1 MNDQRQSM
9 SLLELQE
16 DLQALISQ
24 FGRGIW
30 VTAELSDVRERGPH
44 CYMELI
50 QKDSSTGQTVAKAR
64 ATIWAN
70 VWKGLKYNFLRATGQ
85 PFASGLT
92 VMVRVNAEYHPLY
105 GMNLNIID
113 VDPAYTMG
121 ERERRRQEILKRLEK
136 EGVINLNKELD
147 LPEPC
152 LRIAIIS
159 APGAAGFGD
168 FINQLLLNNPR
179 QIAFRPELFPALMQG
194 AGVSASVRGQLD
206 RIAQRMD
213 DFDCVCIIRGGGAS
227 TDLDGFDDYELAAN
241 VAQFPLPVIVGIG
254 HERDTTV
261 LDFICAERVKTPTA
275 AAELL
280 ASRAGALLD
289 DLKMAAGSILRT
301 VTDLVGD
308 SRQQL
313 AYLDGQV
320 RNIPLQAI
328 ERAGRRLD
336 HATLTLGQ
344 AGRNRIMPMFS
355 RLDRAADMLKTVS
368 ANRIALAG
376 QNLQSAEALLA
387 ALSPQAVLNR
397 GFSIARV
404 KGKAVRSYAEVNPGD
419 IITIQLAS
427 GELETQNLKKY

>member
-1 MNDQRQSM
+1 MSEQRNPLT
-9 SLLELQE
+9 LLELQE
-16 DLQALISQ
+16 ELQGLISQ

-50 QKDSSTGQTVAKAR
+50 QKDLQTGQTIAKAR

-70 VWKGLKYNFLRATGQ
+70 VWRGLKYNFLRATGQ

-92 VMVRVNAEYHPLY
+92 VMVRLNAEYHPLY

-136 EGVINLNKELD
+136 EGVAELNKELE

-152 LRIAIIS
+152 LRIAVIS

-179 QIAFRPELFPALMQG
+179 RIAFRPKLFPALMQG

-206 RIAQRMD
+206 RIASRMD
-213 DFDCVCIIRGGGAS
+213 EFDCVCIIRGGGAS

-280 ASRAGALLD
+280 ASRAEALLD
-289 DLKMAAGSILRT
+289 DLRGAAGAMLQI
-301 VTDLVGD
+301 VTDVIGD

-320 RNIPLQAI
+320 RTLPLQAVD
-328 ERAGRRLD
+328 RAGRRLD
-336 HATLTLGQ
+336 NATMTLGQ
-344 AGRNRIMPMFS
+344 VGRNRIMPMFS
-355 RLDRAADMLKTVS
+355 RLDRAADMLNSVGT
-368 ANRIALAG
+368 NRLALAG
-376 QNLQSAEALLA
+376 QKLQGAETLLA

-397 GFSIARV
+397 GFSITRIN
-404 KGKAVRSYAEVNPGD
+404 GHTVRSAADVKPGE
-419 IITIQLAS
+419 IMQTQVAS
-427 GELETQNLKKY
+427 GVIESTKI

>member
-1 MNDQRQSM
+1 MSEQRQTM
-9 SLLELQE
+9 TLLDLQQE
-16 DLQALISQ
+16 LQALISQ

-50 QKDSSTGQTVAKAR
+50 QKDPATGQTVAKAR

-70 VWKGLKYNFLRATGQ
+70 VWKGLKYNFLSATGR
-85 PFASGLT
+85 PFATGLT

-105 GMNLNIID
+105 GMNLNITD

-136 EGVINLNKELD
+136 EGVLDLNKELE

-152 LRIAIIS
+152 LRIAVVS

-179 QIAFRPELFPALMQG
+179 RIAFRPELFPALMQG

-206 RIAQRMD
+206 RIAMRQD
-213 DFDCVCIIRGGGAS
+213 EFDCVCIIRGGGAS

-280 ASRAGALLD
+280 AARAGALID
-289 DLKMAAGSILRT
+289 DLRMAAECMLRA
-301 VTDLVGD
+301 VTDIIGD

-313 AYLDGQV
+313 AYLDGRV
-320 RNIPLQAI
+320 RNLPLQAVD
-328 ERAGRRLD
+328 RAGRRLD
-336 HATLTLGQ
+336 NATMTLGQ
-344 AGRNRIMPMFS
+344 VGRNRIMPVFS
-355 RLDRAADMLKTVS
+355 RLDRAADMLKTAAS
-368 ANRIALAG
+368 NRIALAG
-376 QNLQSAEALLA
+376 QKLQSSEALLA

-397 GFSIARV
+397 GFSITRV
-404 KGKAVRSYAEVNPGD
+404 NGKTVRSASEVSPGD
-419 IITIQLAS
+419 IVLTQLAS
-427 GELETQNLKKY
+427 GIIETKKY

>member
-1 MNDQRQSM
+1 MNGQRQSLT
-9 SLLELQE
+9 LLELQQE
-16 DLQALISQ
+16 LQAMISK

-50 QKDSSTGQTVAKAR
+50 QKDAQTGQTVAKAR

-85 PFASGLT
+85 QFASGLT
-92 VMVRVNAEYHPLY
+92 VMVCLNAEYHPLY

-136 EGVINLNKELD
+136 EGVLDLNKELE

-152 LRIAIIS
+152 LRIAVIS

-179 QIAFRPELFPALMQG
+179 RIAFRPELFPALMQG
-194 AGVSASVRGQLD
+194 SGVSASVRGQLD
-206 RIAQRMD
+206 RIAARQD
-213 DFDCVCIIRGGGAS
+213 EFDCVCIIRGGGAS

-241 VAQFPLPVIVGIG
+241 VAQFPLPVIVGNG

-280 ASRAGALLD
+280 ASRAEALLD
-289 DLKMAAGSILRT
+289 DLRMAAGGMLQL
-301 VTDLVGD
+301 VTDIVGD

-320 RNIPLQAI
+320 RNLPLQAV

-336 HATLTLGQ
+336 NATMILGQ
-344 AGRNRIMPMFS
+344 MGRNKIMPMFS
-355 RLDRAADMLKTVS
+355 RLDRAADMLKSVS
-368 ANRIALAG
+368 ANKIALAG
-376 QNLQSAEALLA
+376 QKLQSAEALLG

-397 GFSIARV
+397 GFSITRV
-404 KGKAVRSYAEVNPGD
+404 NGKTVRSAADVAPGD
-419 IITIQLAS
+419 IVVTQLAS
-427 GELETQNLKKY
+427 GIIETKKY

>member
-1 MNDQRQSM
+1 MNEQRQAV

-50 QKDSSTGQTVAKAR
+50 QKDSQTGQTVAKAR

-105 GMNLNIID
+105 GMNLNIVD

-121 ERERRRQEILKRLEK
+121 ERERHRQEILKRLEK
-136 EGVINLNKELD
+136 EGVLDLNKELE

-179 QIAFRPELFPALMQG
+179 RIAFRPELFPALMQG

-206 RIAQRMD
+206 RIAARMD
-213 DFDCVCIIRGGGAS
+213 EFDCVCIIRGGGAS

-280 ASRAGALLD
+280 AARAGTLLD
-289 DLKMAAGSILRT
+289 DLRIAAGSMLQI
-301 VTDLVGD
+301 VTDIVGD

-320 RNIPLQAI
+320 RTLPLQTV

-336 HATLTLGQ
+336 NATMTLGQ
-344 AGRNRIMPMFS
+344 TGRNRIMPMSS
-355 RLDRAADMLKTVS
+355 RLDRAIDMLSSLS

-376 QNLQSAEALLA
+376 QKLQSAEVLLA

-397 GFSIARV
+397 GFSISRV
-404 KGKAVRSYAEVNPGD
+404 NGKTIREASEVHAGD
-419 IITIQLAS
+419 IVQIQLAS
-427 GELETQNLKKY
+427 GVIETKKY

>member
-1 MNDQRQSM
+1 MNEQRQSM
-9 SLLELQE
+9 TLLDLQQQ
-16 DLQALISQ
+16 LQALISQ

-50 QKDSSTGQTVAKAR
+50 QQDAQSGQTVAKAR

-92 VMVRVNAEYHPLY
+92 VMVKVNAEYHPLY
-105 GMNLNIID
+105 GMNLNIVD
-113 VDPAYTMG
+113 VDPTYTLG
-121 ERERRRQEILKRLEK
+121 ERERRRQEILDRLKRD
-136 EGVINLNKELD
+136 GVHDLNKELE

-152 LRIAIIS
+152 LRIAVIS

-179 QIAFRPELFPALMQG
+179 RIAFRPELFPALMQG

-206 RIAQRMD
+206 RIAARED
-213 DFDCVCIIRGGGAS
+213 EFDCVCIIRGGGAS
-227 TDLDGFDDYELAAN
+227 TDLDGFDDYELALN

-289 DLKMAAGSILRT
+289 DLRGAAGAMLQIVSDII
-301 VTDLVGD
+301 GD

-320 RNIPLQAI
+320 RTLPLQAI
-328 ERAGRRLD
+328 DRAGRRLD
-336 HATLTLGQ
+336 HATMTLGQ
-344 AGRNRIMPMFS
+344 TGRNRIMPMFS
-355 RLDRAADMLKTVS
+355 RLDRAADMIKSVG
-368 ANRIALAG
+368 ANRLALAG
-376 QNLQSAEALLA
+376 QKLQGAETLLA

-397 GFSIARV
+397 GFSITRV
-404 KGKAVRSYAEVNPGD
+404 NGRTVRSAADVKEGD
-419 IITIQLAS
+419 LVVTQVAS
-427 GELETQNLKKY
+427 GVIETRKI